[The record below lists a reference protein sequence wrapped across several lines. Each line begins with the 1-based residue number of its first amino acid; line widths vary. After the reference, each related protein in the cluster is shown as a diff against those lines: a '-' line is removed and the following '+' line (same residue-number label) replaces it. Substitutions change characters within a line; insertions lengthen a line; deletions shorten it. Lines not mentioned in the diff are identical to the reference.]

1 MADQDYARWAMGLL
15 PTSDPTHKP
24 HQTTISENPSS
35 SLWDEDFKISAG
47 WSYLGHAPKFL
58 WIGMGKT
65 MENQE
70 RPAAWAA
77 KLMAEALGT
86 RTGTYDLVRPCA
98 ETKRVDKPSGLQKP
112 WETGRAFPE
121 VQEPSTFAQ
130 AHQGS
135 IHDNSL
141 VGRCFMFNV
150 AEQGWA
156 QDLSSNPT
164 LSKHACYIIYII
176 FKITVIILLHDK
188 VKNFRYQQRG
198 QEEQWKICFSCAT
211 YGSSA
216 KDAKYTC
223 STAVG
228 GMLGYLA
235 GHQVLNMVKQTLG
248 TQHGKSKQEKTLETF

>member
-1 MADQDYARWAMGLL
+1 MGLL

-24 HQTTISENPSS
+24 HQTTISENPSF

-47 WSYLGHAPKFL
+47 WSYLGHSPKFL
-58 WIGMGKT
+58 WIGMGKLWKIKNVQLR
-65 MENQE
+65 ELLSWWQKHWGLEQE
-70 RPAAWAA
+70 STTWYVPV
-77 KLMAEALGT
+77 
-86 RTGTYDLVRPCA
+86 VRKHVW
-98 ETKRVDKPSGLQKP
+98 TSLQKP

-141 VGRCFMFNV
+141 AGRCFMFNG

-176 FKITVIILLHDK
+176 LKITVIILLHDK
-188 VKNFRYQQRG
+188 VKNFRYQQLG

-248 TQHGKSKQEKTLETF
+248 TQHGKSKQEKTFETF